1 MKFIGSLALFLII
14 IFPGFAQDQ
23 SSYEPIDRK
32 GALYFYWGYNR
43 AGFSD
48 SDINFKGDNYDF
60 TLEKVV
66 AKDRPSPFDPSVYFN
81 PSTITIPQY
90 VYRLGYF
97 IKSHYNISLGVD
109 HMKYVAQEPQTVK
122 ISGYIE
128 GTGTIYDGIY
138 SKDDIVID
146 SGFLGFQHTD
156 GLNYVNIEFM
166 RFDELAGR
174 HNVSLNISEGLGIGI
189 LYPKTSTTL
198 LNYDNYDE
206 FHLAGY
212 GISGVVA
219 LNLTFHKYFFLQ
231 TKFKGGYINLPDIRT
246 TSSESDKASQH
257 FFFYQGNLVFG
268 FIINTKRK
276 NKSSGTDK

>member
-1 MKFIGSLALFLII
+1 
-14 IFPGFAQDQ
+14 
-23 SSYEPIDRK
+23 
-32 GALYFYWGYNR
+32 
-43 AGFSD
+43 
-48 SDINFKGDNYDF
+48 
-60 TLEKVV
+60 
-66 AKDRPSPFDPSVYFN
+66 
-81 PSTITIPQY
+81 
-90 VYRLGYF
+90 
-97 IKSHYNISLGVD
+97 
-109 HMKYVAQEPQTVK
+109 MKYVAQEPQTVK

-138 SKDDIVID
+138 ANDDVVID

-174 HNVSLNISEGLGIGI
+174 HNVSLNISKGLGIGI

-212 GISGVVA
+212 GISGVLA

-231 TKFKGGYINLPDIRT
+231 MKFKGGYINMPDIRT
-246 TSSESDKASQH
+246 TISVSDKASQH
-257 FFFYQGNLVFG
+257 FWFYQGNMVLG
-268 FIINTKRK
+268 FIINTKK
-276 NKSSGTDK
+276 KKKSSGTDK